1 MDGLNHL
8 LLKGAAV
15 FAIAINQ
22 NQYKTYILSDQ
33 LAQTRLEV
41 VPERGGI
48 ITAWSVRGQEMLYL
62 DAARFADPTL
72 SVRGGIPIL
81 FPICGNLPDNTYQF
95 DEQPYSLKQHGFARD
110 LPWDVTDR
118 TTQEQ
123 VSITL
128 SLQSNEQ
135 TRSLY
140 PFEFQLNFTYRLQG
154 NSLELDQEFVNL
166 GDRPMPFSTG
176 LHPYFGV
183 TDKRKLQFDIPAA
196 EFQSHKDYAYA
207 AFSNQFDF
215 EQDEID
221 VIFPQ
226 PSRHQ
231 ASVTD
236 LERGIKLDLDYSAL
250 YSKLVFWTLKGKPF
264 YCLEPWSAP
273 RNALNTGDGLTLL
286 PPKQSLKTLV
296 RLTANFI

>member
-1 MDGLNHL
+1 M
-8 LLKGAAV
+8 

-22 NQYKTYILSDQ
+22 DQYKTYVLSDQ

-62 DAARFADPTL
+62 DTDRFADPTL

-95 DEQPYSLKQHGFARD
+95 DEQFYLLKQHGFARD
-110 LPWDVTDR
+110 LPWDVVDR

-123 VSITL
+123 VSISL
-128 SLQSNEQ
+128 SLHSNEH

-154 NSLELDQEFVNL
+154 NSLELHQEFVNL

-183 TDKRKLQFDIPAA
+183 NDKSKLQFDIPAA
-196 EFQSHKDYAYA
+196 EFQSHKNYDYY

-215 EQDEID
+215 AQDEID

-226 PSRHQ
+226 PSRPQ

-236 LERGIKLDLDYSAL
+236 LERGIKLDLDYSPL

-273 RNALNTGDGLTLL
+273 RNALNTGDSLTLL
-286 PPKQSLKTLV
+286 PPQQSLKTLV
-296 RLTANFI
+296 KLTANFI